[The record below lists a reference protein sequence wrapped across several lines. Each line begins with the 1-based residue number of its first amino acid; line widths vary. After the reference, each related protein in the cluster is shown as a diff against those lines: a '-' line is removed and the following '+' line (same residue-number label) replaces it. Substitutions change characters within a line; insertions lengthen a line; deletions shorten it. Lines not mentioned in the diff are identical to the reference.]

1 MKRRRTCWTQIS
13 VESVALVTSFFNS
26 SVNDDDGSSHKRQ
39 TMCMYACYLYSS
51 RCATPNQIMRNTKRF
66 CFLLDSPKG
75 RQIPV
80 DNTVWLFSSFFVFK
94 TKKERAHTKRTKN
107 SPCGGYNVQ
116 FFVQQLEKMSVFF
129 WTSGAGKRAHTTHK
143 KRPTKK
149 KCSFDQVM
157 ETRSPLKRPTTSKRR
172 RKTKRSV
179 AVRFVSVASKRF
191 EILAF
196 IINK

>member
-149 KCSFDQVM
+149 SVVLTKWWKHDPPSNV
-157 ETRSPLKRPTTSKRR
+157 RR
-172 RKTKRSV
+172 RLKGGGKRSV
-179 AVRFVSVASKRF
+179 RWRLGSFQSRPNDLRSWPSS
-191 EILAF
+191 
-196 IINK
+196 